1 MARAWTLNERVHQC
15 WDDTDCGAAQTFVA
29 RWFWWAT
36 HSQLWLMAEV
46 AKLIRRHLPNVLTY
60 LRPGITS
67 AGLKTIN
74 AVLQWGKEDRPR
86 LPQPGALQDCHLLSQ
101 WMGSTAPH
109 TQPGRAIFSS
119 LVLQRPE
126 PHNPPVDIT
135 IESCKDEKDED
146 KEWGG

>member
-29 RWFWWAT
+29 RCFWWAT
-36 HSQLWLMAEV
+36 HSRLWLVAEV

-74 AVLQWGKEDRPR
+74 AVLQWGKR
-86 LPQPGALQDCHLLSQ
+86 LPEASATR
-101 WMGSTAPH
+101 STSGLPSTFTVDGLDRSPH
-109 TQPGRAIFSS
+109 ATR
-119 LVLQRPE
+119 
-126 PHNPPVDIT
+126 
-135 IESCKDEKDED
+135 
-146 KEWGG
+146 